1 MGRPNRTEYDAQP
14 SSKDGSACPTV
25 PNCNQC
31 QSRVATQEGGAPK
44 TSVIGASAGST
55 TVSKPVGLSVEFYS
69 RHWGQSGVDAWSL
82 GIESESSS
90 TVTDEEAA
98 LMLLT
103 EFHASGDS
111 TGNGTVHAG
120 SPDKSGPFQELLFGI
135 EVEE

>member
-1 MGRPNRTEYDAQP
+1 MPNPAARMVLLARQGRTASGASRALRNKRVVAQ
-14 SSKDGSACPTV
+14 
-25 PNCNQC
+25 
-31 QSRVATQEGGAPK
+31 K
-44 TSVIGASAGST
+44 TSVRGASAGST
-55 TVSKPVGLSVEFYS
+55 TVSKPVDLSVEFYS
-69 RHWGQSGVDAWSL
+69 RHWGQSGVLGWSL

-103 EFHASGDS
+103 EFHASGDF

-120 SPDKSGPFQELLFGI
+120 SPDKSVPFQELLFGI